1 MSWRKHE
8 TKSFR
13 KLITIQEWA
22 DYTGMSR
29 ISILNHLKKCKME
42 NEYDSRDI
50 HSTFNFLLYLLSTQ
64 IGLRNDDNRISR
76 YTLLVSMFRG
86 ILKACKQARSSTK

>member
-29 ISILNHLKKCKME
+29 ISILNNLKKYKME

-64 IGLRNDDNRISR
+64 IGLKNDDNRISR

-86 ILKACKQARSSTK
+86 ILKAYKQSRSSTK

>member
-29 ISILNHLKKCKME
+29 IAILNNLKKYKME

-64 IGLRNDDNRISR
+64 IGLKNDDNRISR

-86 ILKACKQARSSTK
+86 ILKAYKQSRSSTK

>member
-22 DYTGMSR
+22 DYAG
-29 ISILNHLKKCKME
+29 ISKGAVLNNLKKYKMAF
-42 NEYDSRDI
+42 EYDPRDI
-50 HSTFNFLLYLLSTQ
+50 YSVFDFLRYLLKKKPRAKEQ
-64 IGLRNDDNRISR
+64 
-76 YTLLVSMFRG
+76 
-86 ILKACKQARSSTK
+86 

>member
-22 DYTGMSR
+22 NYTGISR
-29 ISILNHLKKCKME
+29 ISILNNLKTYKME

-64 IGLRNDDNRISR
+64 IGLKNDDNRISR
-76 YTLLVSMFRG
+76 YTWLVSMFRG
-86 ILKACKQARSSTK
+86 ILKE

>member
-29 ISILNHLKKCKME
+29 ISILNNLKKYKME

-64 IGLRNDDNRISR
+64 IGLKNDDNRISR
-76 YTLLVSMFRG
+76 YTWLVSMFRG
-86 ILKACKQARSSTK
+86 ILKAYKQARSSTK

>member
-29 ISILNHLKKCKME
+29 GAVLNHLKKYKLVY
-42 NEYDSRDI
+42 EYDPRDI
-50 HSTFNFLLYLLSTQ
+50 YSVFDFLHFLLYK
-64 IGLRNDDNRISR
+64 RSR
-76 YTLLVSMFRG
+76 PKTP
-86 ILKACKQARSSTK
+86 